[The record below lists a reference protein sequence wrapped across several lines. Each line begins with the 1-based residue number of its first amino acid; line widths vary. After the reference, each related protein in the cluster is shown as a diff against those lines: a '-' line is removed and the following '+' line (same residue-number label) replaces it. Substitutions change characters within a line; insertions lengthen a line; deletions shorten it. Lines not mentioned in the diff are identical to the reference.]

1 MWKSKFYGAF
11 ALNRRVILHAI
22 DATPAR
28 RRGGAGS
35 SPLDRARTAA
45 SSPRNDLVKNCR
57 AHPTHWL
64 ISTQVALHTCVVLA
78 RPDCNESFFGADH
91 AVDAIL
97 SGAVERPRAAQP
109 LYDALDEVLAG
120 ERPFGEHGEGRGEWL
135 AASAAATRDEYGDC
149 QSQVAADE
157 ALARRLA
164 AEDERPADAWANAP
178 APPKDDGWARERER
192 RRRHAGD
199 DGPSEELREF
209 SGERKGD
216 DLDEID
222 I

>member
-1 MWKSKFYGAF
+1 MARLKVRFWQS
-11 ALNRRVILHAI
+11 RRIIL
-22 DATPAR
+22 
-28 RRGGAGS
+28 
-35 SPLDRARTAA
+35 
-45 SSPRNDLVKNCR
+45 
-57 AHPTHWL
+57 
-64 ISTQVALHTCVVLA
+64 
-78 RPDCNESFFGADH
+78 
-91 AVDAIL
+91 
-97 SGAVERPRAAQP
+97 
-109 LYDALDEVLAG
+109 LY
-120 ERPFGEHGEGRGEWL
+120 F
-135 AASAAATRDEYGDC
+135 T
-149 QSQVAADE
+149 SQVAADE

-192 RRRHAGD
+192 RRRRAGD

>member
-1 MWKSKFYGAF
+1 MAP
-11 ALNRRVILHAI
+11 L
-22 DATPAR
+22 DAYAR
-28 RRGGAGS
+28 RRGAAGPPRGALL
-35 SPLDRARTAA
+35 PLTT
-45 SSPRNDLVKNCR
+45 RN
-57 AHPTHWL
+57 
-64 ISTQVALHTCVVLA
+64 
-78 RPDCNESFFGADH
+78 
-91 AVDAIL
+91 
-97 SGAVERPRAAQP
+97 
-109 LYDALDEVLAG
+109 
-120 ERPFGEHGEGRGEWL
+120 
-135 AASAAATRDEYGDC
+135 EYGDASDDPFAPRVDC
-149 QSQVAADE
+149 PSQVAADE

-192 RRRHAGD
+192 RRRRAGD

>member
-1 MWKSKFYGAF
+1 MLSLRHLGA
-11 ALNRRVILHAI
+11 LGLKLG
-22 DATPAR
+22 AR
-28 RRGGAGS
+28 LS
-35 SPLDRARTAA
+35 SHC
-45 SSPRNDLVKNCR
+45 S
-57 AHPTHWL
+57 
-64 ISTQVALHTCVVLA
+64 
-78 RPDCNESFFGADH
+78 
-91 AVDAIL
+91 
-97 SGAVERPRAAQP
+97 
-109 LYDALDEVLAG
+109 
-120 ERPFGEHGEGRGEWL
+120 
-135 AASAAATRDEYGDC
+135 
-149 QSQVAADE
+149 

-192 RRRHAGD
+192 RRRRAGD